1 MWAPKKRVLFC
12 LFTTVES
19 VELLLQIIV
28 DHEINSEV
36 TAANPEEDMET
47 WVGKDRCTHTVVY
60 MHAHAHTLAQ
70 TIPYCR
76 CRHGSLGSGFEPGI
90 LEKPSPAH

>member
-28 DHEINSEV
+28 DHEVNSEV
-36 TAANPEEDMET
+36 TAADPEEDMET
-47 WVGKDRCTHTVVY
+47 WVGKDRCTHTV
-60 MHAHAHTLAQ
+60 HARTRTHAYTDN
-70 TIPYCR
+70 P
-76 CRHGSLGSGFEPGI
+76 I
-90 LEKPSPAH
+90 LQM